1 MNKWFF
7 GILFMLVDEYVKVLS
22 IFVEIFVDL
31 EFLIVFCIVMVL
43 CLVIGYLEFD
53 RNFSDGIVGGW

>member
-1 MNKWFF
+1 
-7 GILFMLVDEYVKVLS
+7 MLVDEYVKVLS

-43 CLVIGYLEFD
+43 CSVIGYLEFD
-53 RNFSDGIVGGW
+53 RNFSDGIVGG

>member
-1 MNKWFF
+1 
-7 GILFMLVDEYVKVLS
+7 MLVDEYVKVLS

-43 CLVIGYLEFD
+43 CSVIGYLEFD
-53 RNFSDGIVGGW
+53 RNFLDGIVGG

>member
-1 MNKWFF
+1 
-7 GILFMLVDEYVKVLS
+7 MLVDEYVKVLS

-53 RNFSDGIVGGW
+53 RNFSDGIVGIVGG

>member
-1 MNKWFF
+1 
-7 GILFMLVDEYVKVLS
+7 MLVDEYVKVLS

-43 CLVIGYLEFD
+43 CSVIGYLEFD
-53 RNFSDGIVGGW
+53 RNFLGWYCWRLIRISRGV